1 MPSYGEI
8 QIKAVQS
15 IGEGKAKVKHNW
27 GFKTVDWRSEPNLK
41 PIAAVSDPPTDE
53 DDGNGCEKGPP
64 QRQGEIGNQPE
75 NHEDDPENLLLH
87 PSILVLSRA
96 YPGTFGRIA

>member
-1 MPSYGEI
+1 M
-8 QIKAVQS
+8 
-15 IGEGKAKVKHNW
+15 
-27 GFKTVDWRSEPNLK
+27 EPNLK
-41 PIAAVSDPPTDE
+41 PVTAISHPPADKN
-53 DDGNGCEKGPP
+53 DGNGREKGPP
-64 QRQGEIGNQPE
+64 ERQGKVSNQPQ